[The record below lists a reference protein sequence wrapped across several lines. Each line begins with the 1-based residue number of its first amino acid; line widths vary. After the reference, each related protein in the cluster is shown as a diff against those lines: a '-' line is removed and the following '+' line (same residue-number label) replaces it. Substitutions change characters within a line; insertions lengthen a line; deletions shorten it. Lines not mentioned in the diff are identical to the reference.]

1 MSYFSS
7 GSDHPGI
14 LRVGQL
20 RNQQVWRFHFLEV
33 LRRGQSHWSI
43 ACKRSF
49 QNPTEADAYEQEV
62 ALLWRCGR
70 ILPRYRPADLP
81 LSTRVVYVLAL
92 ALLIIGASVLG
103 VYLKRRHRRKKEEH
117 AAGLATPVVWGPHQH
132 QHFTEGIAGY
142 GAAAATPSRG
152 LGVGRGSRKGK
163 KKMTKSQV

>member
-43 ACKRSF
+43 ACKRLF
-49 QNPTEADAYEQEV
+49 QNPTETDAYEQGV

-92 ALLIIGASVLG
+92 ALLIIGAFSLVHSS
-103 VYLKRRHRRKKEEH
+103 RSFRNN
-117 AAGLATPVVWGPHQH
+117 ATP
-132 QHFTEGIAGY
+132 TIRSGY
-142 GAAAATPSRG
+142 TAQETVQI
-152 LGVGRGSRKGK
+152 LDVIEY
-163 KKMTKSQV
+163 T